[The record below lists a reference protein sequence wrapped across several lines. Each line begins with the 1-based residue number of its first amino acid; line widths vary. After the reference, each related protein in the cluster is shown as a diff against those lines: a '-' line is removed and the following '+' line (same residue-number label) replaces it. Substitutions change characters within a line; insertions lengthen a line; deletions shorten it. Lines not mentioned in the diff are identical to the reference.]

1 MDKDE
6 GTTPIVRIL
15 TSVRFWRIERQVLGL
30 CWLLTL
36 TLSDADVQCS
46 GVKRRQPG
54 ARWPVTLPFT
64 SCVPWEELLKL
75 SVFQFLHLFHGA
87 KKLAHRVFVKCK

>member
-46 GVKRRQPG
+46 GVKKEATGSQMASDSAIYQLCPLGRI
-54 ARWPVTLPFT
+54 T
-64 SCVPWEELLKL
+64 
-75 SVFQFLHLFHGA
+75 
-87 KKLAHRVFVKCK
+87 